1 MHRGVLTILLQII
14 GDLFQAP
21 APSLTEM
28 RSMITGR
35 IQSIWY
41 YIFPQHLVAIA
52 ENRLNRNVSSSC
64 SYCVVWSGH
73 LVAPSHARWYH
84 TCRQLSKGALNPS
97 FPPSCG
103 E

>member
-28 RSMITGR
+28 RSMITGS

-41 YIFPQHLVAIA
+41 YIFPPALSC
-52 ENRLNRNVSSSC
+52 NRRK
-64 SYCVVWSGH
+64 
-73 LVAPSHARWYH
+73 
-84 TCRQLSKGALNPS
+84 QIESKRVIFL
-97 FPPSCG
+97 
-103 E
+103 